1 MNIKRMKKI
10 VEAIKA
16 RKKILIIILIVI
28 TVGLL
33 VKRVTSK
40 NDKTDTTQIK
50 RGSVSEELI
59 LSGEIKADEHTQL
72 AFQSSGQISWV
83 GVTEGGWVEKGQAL
97 ARLDTTKTSLD
108 LQIADATL
116 RARAAIL
123 NTVYDDLKDKED
135 SESFEEIETRTTAE
149 TNKDTAVFGHIKA
162 QKDLSNATLA
172 SPFAGVVTMV
182 ANPFSGVN
190 VLFSQTQ
197 FEIVNPETI
206 YFEVAADQSEVV
218 DLVEGQKVKVVLD
231 SFSDEELE
239 GKIQYISYTPKAD
252 EVGTVYKVKVT
263 FMDEPDANRLR
274 VGMTGDASFI
284 LSSKENVL
292 YAPPS
297 YVNSDTSGKYV
308 NLGKKNNKVYVEVGL
323 EGEDQVEIE
332 GDIKEG
338 DTIYD

>member
-1 MNIKRMKKI
+1 MKTLKKI
-10 VEAIKA
+10 IEVLKA
-16 RKKILIIILIVI
+16 RKKLLIIILILVF
-28 TVGLL
+28 VGLL
-33 VKRVTSK
+33 IKRAASK
-40 NDKTDTTQIK
+40 NDKADTAQIM
-50 RGSVSEELI
+50 RGSVSEDLI
-59 LSGEIKADEHTQL
+59 LSGEIKADEHVQL
-72 AFQSSGQISWV
+72 SFQSSGQISWV
-83 GVTEGGWVEKGQAL
+83 GATEGSWVEKGQAL

-108 LQIADATL
+108 LQIADAIL
-116 RARAAIL
+116 RSEAASL
-123 NTVYDDLKDKED
+123 NTVYDDLQGKED
-135 SESFEEIETRTTAE
+135 SEIYEEKETRTAAE
-149 TNKDTAVFGHIKA
+149 TDKDKAVFGHIKA

-190 VLFSQTQ
+190 VLFSQNQ

-231 SFSDEELE
+231 SFPDEELE
-239 GKIQYISYTPKAD
+239 GKIQYISYTPKTG

-263 FMDEPDANRLR
+263 FIDEPDANKLR
-274 VGMTGDASFI
+274 IGMTGDASFI

-297 YVNSDTSGKYV
+297 FVNSDTSGKYV
-308 NLGKKNNKVYVEVGL
+308 SLESKNNKVYIEVGL
-323 EGEDQVEIE
+323 EGEDRIEIE
-332 GDIKEG
+332 GEVEEG